1 VRPAAVLA
9 AALGLAAGLAI
20 GRPAHGA
27 DTVVQATLEP
37 AVIGVGEVA
46 VFTIEVRG
54 TGLRSLS
61 FRPDFELENLDI
73 VGGPNQFDDM
83 RFGNGTLTRTFRES
97 WQVRARAAGK
107 ARVHSLRVRLDDELI
122 QMRDR
127 EITVQEEPTRQ
138 ADVGARDETEADDPF
153 ERLLGGG
160 FFQRRP
166 PPSRQPAVFLRAD
179 VQPQHPY
186 VGQQVLYTVS
196 LYTRDDITSMAA
208 REMPTFR
215 GFWVRDVPQPQHLPT
230 DMVVVDG
237 LRYARVAVVQ
247 KALFPLRP
255 GRYTIEP
262 AAMDVIARI
271 VESRLFAPPFAH
283 PEQIVVK
290 TPPVALEVQPLPA
303 APAGFAGA
311 VGQMQLTARVEPTR
325 LRLGEAAT
333 LTVTLAGR
341 GNVQGVGEPRVPP
354 PPGLKIF
361 PPQQQGEE
369 NVVGTSVQGTRTWS
383 WVIVPERTGR
393 AALRVPEIPYFDP
406 QSAEYKTASAPPVEI
421 TILPPVN
428 AANAVDKTADTGD
441 TGDTGILRSIRNA
454 AAGQDRTAFFRP
466 RTALWLIVLPLS
478 IVLLFAVA
486 RRRQSLAAS
495 AGNAVNPTSAAA
507 APPALDAAE
516 RLLLAA
522 TAESRPRQAAA
533 RIEEAWRGFLAER
546 WEIPAGTPPA
556 RWGALL
562 RDRGADPQA
571 AEDLVR
577 LADDLHYLRNAPQL
591 SAVES
596 LSAEALSS
604 SRRLLRRLR

>member
-1 VRPAAVLA
+1 VKTLA
-9 AALGLAAGLAI
+9 AALGLAACLAAGL
-20 GRPAHGA
+20 PAHGA

-37 AVIGVGEVA
+37 PVIGVGEVA

-73 VGGPNQFDDM
+73 VGGPNQYDDM

-97 WQVRARAAGK
+97 WQVRARAVGK

-122 QMRDR
+122 EMRDR
-127 EITVQEEPTRQ
+127 EITVQEAPTRQ
-138 ADVGARDETEADDPF
+138 ADAGARDETDAMDDPF

-166 PPSRQPAVFLRAD
+166 PSRQPVVFLRAE

-237 LRYARVAVVQ
+237 ERYGRVVVFQ

-255 GRYTIEP
+255 GRYTIESTS
-262 AAMDVIARI
+262 MDVIARV
-271 VESRLFAPPFAH
+271 VETRLFAPPFAH
-283 PEQIVVK
+283 PEQILVKAPAAVV
-290 TPPVALEVQPLPA
+290 EVQPLPA
-303 APAGFAGA
+303 APPGFAGA
-311 VGQMQLTARVEPTR
+311 VGQMKLTARVEPAQ

-341 GNVQGVGEPRVPP
+341 GNVQGVAEPRVPP
-354 PPGLKIF
+354 PSGLKIF

-383 WVIVPERTGR
+383 WVIVPERAGHAT
-393 AALRVPEIPYFDP
+393 LRVPEIPYFDP
-406 QSAEYKTASAPPVEI
+406 QSGEYKVAAAPPVEI
-421 TILPPVN
+421 TTLPP
-428 AANAVDKTADTGD
+428 AATAKTADTGM
-441 TGDTGILRSIRNA
+441 LRSLRNA
-454 AAGQDRTAFFRP
+454 AAGQDRTAFSWS
-466 RTALWLIVLPLS
+466 RTAPWLALS
-478 IVLLFAVA
+478 LGIMLLVAMA
-486 RRRQSLAAS
+486 RRRQPSPARTANAA
-495 AGNAVNPTSAAA
+495 NAAPAAA
-507 APPALDAAE
+507 VSPTTPGAVPPALDTAE

-522 TAESRPRQAAA
+522 AAESRPRQAAA

-546 WEIPAGTPPA
+546 WEIPAGTPPP

-571 AEDLVR
+571 AEDLGR
-577 LADDLHYLRNAPQL
+577 LADDLHYLRYAPQL
-591 SAVES
+591 SAVEN
-596 LSAEALSS
+596 LSAEALSC